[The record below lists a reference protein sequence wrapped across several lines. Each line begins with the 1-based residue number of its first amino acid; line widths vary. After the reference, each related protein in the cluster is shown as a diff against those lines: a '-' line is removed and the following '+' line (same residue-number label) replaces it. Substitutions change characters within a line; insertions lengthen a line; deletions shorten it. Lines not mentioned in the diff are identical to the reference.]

1 MITLPLTDCRRAAR
15 TIRGRRVLHH
25 GKLVHIT
32 WTGHFTPSGD
42 LDEAEL
48 TPEGG
53 RRPYIVQGAEI
64 VSISDD
70 IIGRDWFAAEA
81 ALRALAASTNSNRSA
96 A

>member
-15 TIRGRRVLHH
+15 TIRYRRVLHR
-25 GKLVHIT
+25 GTLVHIT
-32 WTGHFTPSGD
+32 HTGHFSPSGE
-42 LDEAEL
+42 LDEVEL

-53 RRPYIVQGAEI
+53 RPYVVQGTEL

-70 IIGRDWFAAEA
+70 ILGRDWFAAEA
-81 ALRALAASTNSNRSA
+81 ALRALASVRRA

>member
-15 TIRGRRVLHH
+15 SIRFRRVIHR
-25 GKLVHIT
+25 GTLVHIT
-32 WTGHFTPSGD
+32 HTGHFDPSGE
-42 LDEAEL
+42 LDEVEL

-53 RRPYIVQGAEI
+53 RPYTVQGTEL

-70 IIGRDWFAAEA
+70 ILGRDWFAAEA

>member
-15 TIRGRRVLHH
+15 TIRDRRVLHH

-42 LDEAEL
+42 LDEVEL

-53 RRPYIVQGAEI
+53 RRPYIVQGTEI

-70 IIGRDWFAAEA
+70 LLGRDWFAAEA

>member
-1 MITLPLTDCRRAAR
+1 MITLPLTSCRRAAR
-15 TIRGRRVLHH
+15 TIRYRRVIHL

-32 WTGHFTPSGD
+32 WTGHFSPSGE
-42 LDEAEL
+42 LDEVEL

-53 RRPYIVQGAEI
+53 RPYTVQGTEL

-70 IIGRDWFAAEA
+70 ILGRDWFAAEA